1 MPMLDSDHVA
11 DWQPVRAREIRRA
24 CERAPSAVHV
34 WRFSLDNPPY
44 PASTLATYLSEDER
58 SRAARFVFERDR
70 RRFESGR
77 GVVRAL
83 LGAYLN
89 REPATLRFDYGS
101 AGKPELARD
110 EHHRH
115 LAFNVSHSQAW
126 ALIGVTD
133 LDIIG
138 VDLEAVRN
146 IAEVEQIA
154 RRNFSSGEI
163 DALFALPEHERQDA
177 FFRGWARKEAYV
189 KALGSGLS
197 TPLDRFE
204 VSLATG
210 ESTSLLSIDGSV
222 DAASAW
228 TLWGF
233 KPHLDAWAAVA
244 VRGRG
249 LEFFAYDLI
258 GSPP

>member
-1 MPMLDSDHVA
+1 MTLDGDLVT
-11 DWQPVRAREIRRA
+11 DWRPVRTNELQQTCRLV
-24 CERAPSAVHV
+24 PNAVHV
-34 WRFSLDNPPY
+34 WRVSLDDPPY
-44 PASTLATYLSEDER
+44 PHALLAAHLSADER

-77 GVVRAL
+77 GVLRAL
-83 LGAYLN
+83 LGAYLG

-110 EHHRH
+110 ERDRR

-126 ALIGVTD
+126 ALIGLTD
-133 LDIIG
+133 LDTIG
-138 VDLEAVRN
+138 VDLEDVRN
-146 IAEVEQIA
+146 IADIDGIA
-154 RRNFSSGEI
+154 RQNFSSGEI
-163 DALFALPEHERQDA
+163 DALLALPEDERQDA

-189 KALGSGLS
+189 KALGSGLL

-204 VSLATG
+204 VSLAAG
-210 ESTSLLSIDGSV
+210 EPNSLLSIEGSA

-233 KPHLDAWAAVA
+233 KPHPGAWAAIA

-249 LEFFAYDLI
+249 LDICPYDLI
-258 GSPP
+258 GV

>member
-1 MPMLDSDHVA
+1 MTRDGDHVA
-11 DWQPVRAREIRRA
+11 DWRPVRTNELPQA
-24 CERAPSAVHV
+24 CRLVPGTVHV
-34 WRFSLDNPPY
+34 WRFSLDDPPY
-44 PASTLATYLSEDER
+44 PHSLLAAHLSADEQ
-58 SRAARFVFERDR
+58 SRAAKFVFERDR

-77 GVVRAL
+77 GVLRAL
-83 LGAYLN
+83 LGAYLG

-101 AGKPELARD
+101 AGKPALAPDELDR
-110 EHHRH
+110 R

-126 ALIGVTD
+126 ALFGVTG
-133 LDIIG
+133 LDTIG

-146 IAEVEQIA
+146 IADLEDIA
-154 RRNFSSGEI
+154 RRNFSPGEI
-163 DALFALPEHERQDA
+163 DALLALPEHERQDA

-204 VSLATG
+204 VSLAAG
-210 ESTSLLSIDGSV
+210 ETASLLSIDGSA
-222 DAASAW
+222 DAALAW

-233 KPHLDAWAAVA
+233 KPHPGAWAAIA

-249 LEFFAYDLI
+249 LDLFPYDLI
-258 GSPP
+258 RV

>member
-1 MPMLDSDHVA
+1 MTLDGNHVA
-11 DWQPVRAREIRRA
+11 DWLPVRTDELQQA
-24 CERAPSAVHV
+24 CRLVPGAVHV
-34 WRFSLDNPPY
+34 WRVSLDDPPY
-44 PASTLATYLSEDER
+44 PHSLLAAHLSADER

-77 GVVRAL
+77 GVLRAM
-83 LGAYLN
+83 LGAYLG

-110 EHHRH
+110 ERDRR

-126 ALIGVTD
+126 ALIGLTD
-133 LDIIG
+133 RDTIG
-138 VDLEAVRN
+138 VDLEAVRDMAD
-146 IAEVEQIA
+146 IEEIA
-154 RRNFSSGEI
+154 RRNFSPGEI
-163 DALFALPEHERQDA
+163 DALLALPEHERQEA

-204 VSLATG
+204 VSLAEG
-210 ESTSLLSIDGSV
+210 GPNSLLSIEGSV

-233 KPHLDAWAAVA
+233 KPHPGAWAAIA
-244 VRGRG
+244 LRGRG
-249 LEFFAYDLI
+249 FDIFPYELI
-258 GSPP
+258 RV